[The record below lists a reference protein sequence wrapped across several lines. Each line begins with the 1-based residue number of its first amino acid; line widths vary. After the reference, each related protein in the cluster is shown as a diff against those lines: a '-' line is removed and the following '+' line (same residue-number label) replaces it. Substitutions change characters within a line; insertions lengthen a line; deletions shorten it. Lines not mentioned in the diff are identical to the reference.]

1 MSSKPQN
8 ATTDPA
14 SRYVAFGSALRA
26 AHSHRARRGGGLL
39 LLLAFAEW
47 PLLPWANRI
56 EPTFLGF
63 PFIFA
68 YLGVIYVAK
77 IAVLIYAARR
87 QL

>member
-14 SRYVAFGSALRA
+14 SRYVAFGSHYVPRTATG
-26 AHSHRARRGGGLL
+26 RGVVVAYL